1 MIRKIYFLICWSFL
15 ASLLEVLFSFSS
27 LFTSPFSSC
36 PSHSALILIPFLL
49 VVLGALLSLP
59 NGRSYCW
66 SLSIGWDLLPS
77 SLTMGVGRCQV
88 VSPKQSTFNLA
99 LPATWL
105 CDIRYLTSPWFPG
118 GRGKPWTVLSL
129 LRAVSWRLLVRALV
143 IRLEGHHS
151 GPLHLFESHIK
162 TSINDKDSN
171 SNLSK
176 VLHFSFLFL
185 KLQISWLN
193 HR

>member
-1 MIRKIYFLICWSFL
+1 MTRKIYFLICWSFL
-15 ASLLEVLFSFSS
+15 TSLLEVLFSFSS
-27 LFTSPFSSC
+27 SLSLLTFPFSSC
-36 PSHSALILIPFLL
+36 PHSALILIPFLP

-66 SLSIGWDLLPS
+66 GLSIGWDRLPS
-77 SLTMGVGRCQV
+77 SLTVMGVGRCQV

-105 CDIRYLTSPWFPG
+105 CDIRYLSSPWFPG
-118 GRGKPWTVLSL
+118 GRRKPWTVLSR
-129 LRAVSWRLLVRALV
+129 LRAISWRPLVRALV

-151 GPLHLFESHIK
+151 GPLHLFESHMK

-171 SNLSK
+171 SS
-176 VLHFSFLFL
+176 
-185 KLQISWLN
+185 
-193 HR
+193 